1 MVKDSYKFMALGVVT
16 AALMVLLVVGGWR
29 KESAAGAGVRVDVKR
44 IEQLAGEGKLGIRK
58 AEFGATVES
67 PEEP

>member
-29 KESAAGAGVRVDVKR
+29 KESAAGVKVDVKR
-44 IEQLAGEGKLGIRK
+44 IEQLAGEGKLGIKK